1 MNDLRSAVLAVALA
15 GPSLALADGCG
26 SLERAEWLLG
36 HWTGERG
43 VTESWKQA
51 GDRTYEGHGFDG
63 KSSESLRL
71 VEMSGEVFYIAKVAH
86 NELPVAFKL
95 AICGDDLL
103 VFENPAHDFPRRI
116 EYRRDGDALT
126 VRVSD
131 GAERG
136 FDLKFFKHGNR

>member
-1 MNDLRSAVLAVALA
+1 MKRVIAFVFALAWSQGIAADACTSLRSAA
-15 GPSLALADGCG
+15 
-26 SLERAEWLLG
+26 WLLG
-36 HWTGERG
+36 HWTGEHG

-103 VFENPAHDFPRRI
+103 VFENPDHDFPRRI
-116 EYRRDGDALT
+116 EYRRDGDALI